1 MHGDPAPPG
10 GFQRLTAA
18 LPTPFIA
25 CFLGCAKA
33 WRVCG
38 QRANCRP
45 GSFRAWGSEGLG
57 NPDLVHIPMHP
68 LSDPSAGSTG
78 LRHSSLQ
85 APDSPGRQWA
95 CVSGAPASSVQGWAW
110 VLGEAPSLALRD
122 SDASSPQVA
131 ASIERGARRG

>member
-18 LPTPFIA
+18 LPTPFSA

-45 GSFRAWGSEGLG
+45 GSFRAWGSQRAWGTLTSCTS
-57 NPDLVHIPMHP
+57 PC
-68 LSDPSAGSTG
+68 
-78 LRHSSLQ
+78 
-85 APDSPGRQWA
+85 AP
-95 CVSGAPASSVQGWAW
+95 
-110 VLGEAPSLALRD
+110 
-122 SDASSPQVA
+122 
-131 ASIERGARRG
+131 